1 MYVCVC
7 VCVCVCVFVCVC
19 LSVCLSVFVCIQG
32 LLLLTNN
39 GALKRFLELPANAIA
54 REYHVK
60 LHAPPTN
67 PITPAALDSLAE
79 GVTIE
84 GIQYG
89 PMKASILVL
98 VLLIVLMP
106 SRT

>member
-1 MYVCVC
+1 MCVC
-7 VCVCVCVFVCVC
+7 VCVCVC
-19 LSVCLSVFVCIQG
+19 VCIQG

-54 REYHVK
+54 REYRVK

-67 PITPAALDSLAE
+67 PITSAALDSLAE

-84 GIQYG
+84 GIQYASI
-89 PMKASILVL
+89 KASILVL
-98 VLLIVLMP
+98 GF
-106 SRT
+106 